1 MYFQNGNQCWLW
13 ISGKDS
19 YICQL
24 LKRPISNGEPAK
36 NILISEV
43 IGNGSI
49 IKLDDGS
56 ILEVDSYDTFHTMM
70 WLGGASGLL
79 INNDTI
85 ISFTEDAVV
94 GVERLK

>member
-1 MYFQNGNQCWLW
+1 M
-13 ISGKDS
+13 
-19 YICQL
+19 
-24 LKRPISNGEPAK
+24 
-36 NILISEV
+36 
-43 IGNGSI
+43 GNGSI